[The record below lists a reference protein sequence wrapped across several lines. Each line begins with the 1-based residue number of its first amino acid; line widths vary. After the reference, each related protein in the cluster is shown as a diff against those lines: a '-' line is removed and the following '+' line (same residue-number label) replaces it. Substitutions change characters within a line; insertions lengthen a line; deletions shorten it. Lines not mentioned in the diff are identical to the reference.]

1 MHHVSSS
8 GLESISPCTRFRQP
22 RASPGSQVPYVFQ
35 VIKYAII
42 SAIMYRVNELV
53 NRWALAPGLYWA
65 PQGAR
70 IVQLLPQFTQ
80 IECERG
86 VYNTGGLYMGELSVQ
101 DRRSMHLSVLIAG
114 PGLAPAG
121 SRQRNGNGRKETET
135 ETDGR
140 KRKPQR
146 AFV

>member
-1 MHHVSSS
+1 
-8 GLESISPCTRFRQP
+8 
-22 RASPGSQVPYVFQ
+22 
-35 VIKYAII
+35 
-42 SAIMYRVNELV
+42 MYRVNELV

-70 IVQLLPQFTQ
+70 IVKLHPQFTQ
-80 IECERG
+80 IECESG
-86 VYNTGGLYMGELSVQ
+86 VCNIGGLYMGELSVE
-101 DRRSMHLSVLIAG
+101 DRRLMHLAVLIAG

-121 SRQRNGNGRKETET
+121 SRKWKWT